1 MKLKTA
7 TQPPAHVSWG
17 MVSSP
22 AGKLAV
28 ALTEK
33 GEICRLSFL
42 SANRLAD
49 ILAAWQAAWPE
60 TKFTKAAPIKNIAT
74 KPILLTGT
82 AFQQKVWRAMTKIPA
97 GKAITY
103 KEIAHRIG
111 NPAAIRAVGG
121 ACGANPVPYLVPCH
135 RVVAANGLG
144 GYSGGPGVKEK
155 LLKAEGYL

>member
-1 MKLKTA
+1 MKLTTTSK
-7 TQPPAHVSWG
+7 PPAQVFWS
-17 MVSSP
+17 VTASP
-22 AGKLAV
+22 AGKLVV

-42 SANRLAD
+42 SANKLPDVLAE
-49 ILAAWQAAWPE
+49 WQATWPQ
-60 TKFTKAAPIKNIAT
+60 TTFTKAPAIKNIAD

-82 AFQQKVWRAMTKIPA
+82 AFQHKVWRAMTKIPA
-97 GKAITY
+97 GKALTY
-103 KEIAHRIG
+103 KEIALRIG

-144 GYSGGPGVKEK
+144 GFSGGIGVKEK